1 MNTDFVLNTFAFL
14 VWGALIMW
22 MCAGFTM
29 LEAGSVRTKNASVI
43 CLKNIG
49 LYSIAGL
56 TFYLVGYNLMYLDV
70 GSVIGTLS
78 LGYGPSAEEL
88 ALLEAVAAEAPA
100 PEIAAAAE
108 AAAANQYSVMSDW
121 FFQMVFVATT
131 ASIVSGTLAERVKLW
146 SFFVFTAVLTA
157 IIYPVV
163 GAWTWG
169 GGWLS
174 QMGFSDFAGSTIVHS
189 TGGWAAL
196 AGAIVVGPRLG
207 KFRAAGGVKPTP
219 PSNVP
224 AVTLGVLIL
233 WLGWFGFNGGSQL
246 ALGGVEN
253 AVAMSIV
260 LVNTNLAAAGGV
272 LAALIVSRP
281 LLKRVDLLAVL
292 NGAIAG
298 LVSITAGPDILP
310 HGLAI
315 LIGAVGGVVCTV
327 GMKLLERMRIDDVV
341 GAVPAHLFAGIWGTL
356 AICIAGGYSFGV
368 QLLGVVVIGV
378 FVFGTSWVTW
388 TLIAKAMGARVSE
401 TVEELGQD
409 VAELGIE
416 AYPEFVLMPDS
427 D

>member
-56 TFYLVGYNLMYLDV
+56 TFYLVGYNLMYVDV
-70 GSVIGTLS
+70 GSVIGTLGF
-78 LGYGPSAEEL
+78 GYGPSAEEL
-88 ALLEAVAAEAPA
+88 ALLEAVAAEAAA

-146 SFFVFTAVLTA
+146 SFFVFTAVLTM
-157 IIYPVV
+157 IIYPLV

-207 KFRAAGGVKPTP
+207 KFRSAGGVKPTP

-224 AVTLGVLIL
+224 AVTLGVFIL

-281 LLKRVDLLAVL
+281 LLKRMDLLAVL

-315 LIGAVGGVVCTV
+315 LIGAVGGVVCTA
-327 GMKLLERMRIDDVV
+327 GMMLLERLRIDDVV

-356 AICIAGGYSFGV
+356 AVCIAGGYSFGV
-368 QLLGVVVIGV
+368 QLLGVVSVGV
-378 FVFGTSWVTW
+378 FVFGASWVTW

>member
-70 GSVIGTLS
+70 GSVAGTLS
-78 LGYGPSAEEL
+78 FGYGPSAEEL
-88 ALLEAVAAEAPA
+88 ALLEAVAAEAAA

-146 SFFVFTAVLTA
+146 SFFVFTAVLTM
-157 IIYPVV
+157 IIYPLV

-224 AVTLGVLIL
+224 AVTLGVFIL

-315 LIGAVGGVVCTV
+315 LIGAVGGVVCTA
-327 GMKLLERMRIDDVV
+327 GMMMLERLRIDDVV

-356 AICIAGGYSFGV
+356 AVCIAGGYSFGV
-368 QLLGVVVIGV
+368 QLLGVVVIGA
-378 FVFGTSWVTW
+378 FVFGASWVTW